1 MEETRS
7 SFAIAVLES
16 LVPHE
21 SSGWVFTLDS
31 LTSYYEEIKTHPDD
45 FSRAKEY
52 IGEKYLEA
60 VRILGK
66 RTAEMHIALTTHPEE
81 SSFQPEAFSILYQ
94 RSLYQMMRGK
104 LQKVFRLLK
113 KQLPYLPE
121 NQQGLAQEVLQQK
134 SKILN
139 LYEWLIHTKLSMM
152 RIRIHGDYHL
162 GQVLYQGKDFCV
174 IDFEGAPLLS
184 IGARRMKHSPLV
196 DVASML
202 RSFQYAAYQVLYF
215 DERIP
220 KEKGSQ
226 VEKWMMRWYEE
237 VKNIFL
243 EAYMEAMQ
251 ANSIFLVSQ
260 EPKERDQFLQVL
272 LLDKAVYELMYEIN
286 ARPGWS
292 AIPCKGILSHL

>member
-1 MEETRS
+1 
-7 SFAIAVLES
+7 
-16 LVPHE
+16 
-21 SSGWVFTLDS
+21 
-31 LTSYYEEIKTHPDD
+31 
-45 FSRAKEY
+45 
-52 IGEKYLEA
+52 
-60 VRILGK
+60 
-66 RTAEMHIALTTHPEE
+66 
-81 SSFQPEAFSILYQ
+81 
-94 RSLYQMMRGK
+94 
-104 LQKVFRLLK
+104 
-113 KQLPYLPE
+113 
-121 NQQGLAQEVLQQK
+121 
-134 SKILN
+134 
-139 LYEWLIHTKLSMM
+139 
-152 RIRIHGDYHL
+152 
-162 GQVLYQGKDFCV
+162 
-174 IDFEGAPLLS
+174 
-184 IGARRMKHSPLV
+184 MKHSPLV